1 MFEVWY
7 RGDLY
12 IGRFNTKE
20 EAEET
25 IIANEEADRI
35 NGCYREKSYYI
46 VEY

>member
-7 RGDLY
+7 RGDIY
-12 IGRFNTKE
+12 IGSFNTKA
-20 EAEET
+20 EAEEA

-35 NGCYREKSYYI
+35 NCCYRTKSYYI